1 MQLNLNV
8 LFSNVYI
15 FCFQVAVLA
24 MISRILPVGALPLQ
38 QNAVE
43 DIITGQEFLTL
54 LNSDSSKDHLVYDIN
69 KKEAPRINPKGEELL
84 NIHDD
89 VFMNESQNEQTFS
102 RSSRSNKEESR
113 ENSLK
118 NEPVAI
124 KDEDISNDDDLNFAS
139 SSYYRENENN
149 ERLKNGFPPSSIPAQ
164 LDEDA
169 PKIIGIRVTSSVA
182 IGRGNKTPQLLVNQQ
197 APVTPN
203 TNIESDKSSKS
214 VHTGNKYTN
223 DSPTTWRPSVFRF
236 LNQEYY
242 KGASSNRHSVSI
254 PGGLMGANTDYI
266 QQQKE
271 REMARNNPG
280 LLHPYQ
286 RAIIYQGNSREP
298 QQRPRSFSYSSVIN
312 TFGDS
317 KITTANDWISSTKA
331 DSVATEATAGY
342 VTIINHGGD
351 NRVDAIKDILDPDVN
366 IKNDNG
372 IKTPNINTPRPNI
385 SPLPMIYSEPAK
397 IYSEPAKIYGEP
409 AKIYGKPEEIYSE
422 PAKVYSE
429 PAKNYGEPSKVYGE
443 PAKVYSEPAKVYGEP
458 SKIYSQPSSVY
469 HPIPSMTNQND
480 NVGSRQ
486 HEPGF
491 GLQHQQMPSG
501 TNNNY
506 ENTKRLPN
514 FNDTR
519 GLPLSQGRS
528 RGPGE
533 QNYEVDES
541 ISVMTNGRTHGV
553 QDKNDDGQKVGYV
566 VEGTN
571 YRKYRV
577 EERTPDGFIV
587 GEYGVVSHDDGSL
600 RGVRYTA
607 DSTTNPRLIHDALM
621 KFLSL

>member
-1 MQLNLNV
+1 M
-8 LFSNVYI
+8 
-15 FCFQVAVLA
+15 LA
-24 MISRILPVGALPLQ
+24 MISRIFPVGALPLQ

-54 LNSDSSKDHLVYDIN
+54 LDNSDSNKEHLVYDIN
-69 KKEAPRINPKGEELL
+69 KKEAPRINSKAEELL
-84 NIHDD
+84 SLHDD
-89 VFMNESQNEQTFS
+89 ELMIESNNEEKLFS
-102 RSSRSNKEESR
+102 RNSRSNKEESK

-124 KDEDISNDDDLNFAS
+124 KDEDISNDDDDDLNFAS

-149 ERLKNGFPPSSIPAQ
+149 ERLKNGFPPGSIPSQ
-164 LDEDA
+164 FDEDT
-169 PKIIGIRVTSSVA
+169 PKIIGVRVTSSVA
-182 IGRGNKTPQLLVNQQ
+182 VGRGNNTPQLLVSQQ
-197 APVTPN
+197 APLTSN
-203 TNIESDKSSKS
+203 NNESEKSSKS
-214 VHTGNKYTN
+214 IETGHKYTN
-223 DSPTTWRPSVFRF
+223 DSPTTWRPSVLRF

-242 KGASSNRHSVSI
+242 KGASSNRHSVSTL

-298 QQRPRSFSYSSVIN
+298 PQRPRSFSYSSVIN

-317 KITTANDWISSTKA
+317 KITTVNDWISSTKA

-372 IKTPNINTPRPNI
+372 IKTPNINTPSPNI
-385 SPLPMIYSEPAK
+385 SPLPIV
-397 IYSEPAKIYGEP
+397 YSEPAKIYGEP

-443 PAKVYSEPAKVYGEP
+443 PAKIYGEPAKVYGEP
-458 SKIYSQPSSVY
+458 SKIYGQPSSVY
-469 HPIPSMTNQND
+469 HSIPSNPNENM
-480 NVGSRQ
+480 GSKPN
-486 HEPGF
+486 EPGF
-491 GLQHQQMPSG
+491 GVHQQIPPG
-501 TNNNY
+501 TNNDY
-506 ENTKRLPN
+506 ENAKRLPN
-514 FNDTR
+514 FNNTR
-519 GLPLSQGRS
+519 GTPLQGRS

-566 VEGTN
+566 VESKN
-571 YRKYRV
+571 FRKYRV

-607 DSTTNPRLIHDALM
+607 DSTTNPRLIYDALM